1 MSRGSL
7 CRGADSCW
15 LVGFQ
20 LYPTCGLREYVAPPP
35 YHLLVDWCGGV
46 LVDFLGICWCPCH
59 LFLFFFSLFFLV
71 DRKAR
76 YTFFDPSSRPLPI
89 PLGSHP
95 LEVIS
100 FLFLIVSS
108 YFIIYTLEVCKT
120 SLDVLDYNV
129 VWQSFF
135 FTSASVSHTIACWC
149 ARARAW
155 RLCIFG
161 TWVVYVYDVG
171 SLFGAVM
178 CRNREETSNGN
189 VMANVSHWHDLEK
202 RKSRHYIW

>member
-1 MSRGSL
+1 MEHKL
-7 CRGADSCW
+7 TLAVEET
-15 LVGFQ
+15 VGFGFVP
-20 LYPTCGLREYVAPPP
+20 LS
-35 YHLLVDWCGGV
+35 
-46 LVDFLGICWCPCH
+46 
-59 LFLFFFSLFFLV
+59 LFFFSIVCVYLKEVVWYVGFNRQEWVEAAYVGVLDLLV
-71 DRKAR
+71 FNCTRPVVWGNMCP
-76 YTFFDPSSRPLPI
+76 PSSSFVGWLVWRGLSGL
-89 PLGSHP
+89 LGDLLVS
-95 LEVIS
+95 LSS
-100 FLFLIVSS
+100 F
-108 YFIIYTLEVCKT
+108 
-120 SLDVLDYNV
+120 
-129 VWQSFF
+129 SFF